1 MVAIEVYLIFS
12 ISLVWMSEYF
22 QGAPRARVV
31 LIACRRSRATNP
43 TPRSYKDFPILFLKY
58 LSVQATELSTLIPL
72 ALGCKRL
79 ILVGDPRQL
88 PATVKSQKAAR

>member
-1 MVAIEVYLIFS
+1 MNERIFS
-12 ISLVWMSEYF
+12 GCSTREGCAYSMSEVTRDKPHPSVL
-22 QGAPRARVV
+22 QG
-31 LIACRRSRATNP
+31 
-43 TPRSYKDFPILFLKY
+43 FPHFFLKY